1 MNRKKIILSFLFF
14 SVSLL
19 FLFSN
24 EGNCTVL
31 TKERFESFLLNYDV
45 IIKGRIVEIIPT
57 TIDKRRA
64 FGYVTDRDTGSSVVT
79 KLLIDVE
86 EVIAGEY
93 EKSSVELIL
102 REGMLDGRST
112 FVAGSKPL
120 EFKANDRIV
129 VCFVPD
135 TFGMGD
141 NVLTNRESIFRI
153 DGDNIVPYQKEA
165 VLTFDDPWQV
175 IEQIAKERRFESLF
189 SGADVVCT
197 GTVIELIDPSKP
209 SRRILVAPKEF
220 YKGSCAEDRIT
231 VDVSNI
237 LQPFA
242 QLESGFKVLL
252 FLQQDGSLYRPVA
265 GVNGYYTLDGEKL
278 VRGHNRPLRKTLRE
292 LKSEISIWK
301 ESE

>member
-1 MNRKKIILSFLFF
+1 MNRKKIILSLLFF

-24 EGNCTVL
+24 DGNCSVI

-57 TIDKRRA
+57 TLDKRRA
-64 FGYVTDRDTGSSVVT
+64 FGYVTDKDVGSSVVT
-79 KLLIDVE
+79 KLIIEVE

-93 EKSSVELIL
+93 SKSLVELIL
-102 REGMLDGRST
+102 REGMLDGKST
-112 FVAGSKPL
+112 FLAGSKPL
-120 EFKANDRIV
+120 EFTANDRLV

-153 DGDNIVPYQKEA
+153 DGDNIVPYQIES
-165 VLTFDDPWQV
+165 VLTFDNPWQV
-175 IEQIAKERRFESLF
+175 IEQIAKKRRFESLF
-189 SGADVVCT
+189 SRADVVCM
-197 GTVIELIDPSKP
+197 GTVTKLIDPSKP
-209 SRRILVAPKEF
+209 SRRIIVAPKEF
-220 YKGSCAEDRIT
+220 YKGSYAEDRIT

-252 FLQQDGSLYRPVA
+252 FLQRDGLFYKPVA
-265 GVNGYYTLDGEKL
+265 GVNGYYTMDGENL
-278 VRGHNRPLRKTLRE
+278 VRGHNRPLQKTFGD
-292 LKSEISIWK
+292 LKNEISIWK